1 MIILNS
7 SRLFSLVEL
16 ICRPLLIPDFTLN
29 STSIFAEMLQ
39 LQPLLITITNKMDPA
54 YPLTSSLLPS
64 IPLLIPLQAV
74 IDTAGTL
81 VGNIDHAQ
89 IKLNSYQSE
98 NLFMSAQDLQ
108 QRITLHYTKQFVSQ
122 LYKIFGSFNFLGNPV
137 GLLENLGNGVKAFFY
152 EPIQGLVR
160 SPLEF
165 VGGLGKGTK
174 ALVLNTTYGLFNAVS
189 KITGTLGDG
198 LSSLTMSEEY
208 QNGRAAGKGG
218 IWYGMKE
225 GVKGVYKDT
234 KKGAETGF
242 FGFVKGAGKGVA
254 GLVLKPV
261 AGVVDQTT
269 KLMEGVKG
277 VTKIEKS
284 VSRSRPP
291 RYIFKD
297 KVLTGFDEYLAYGQ
311 SLLMECKGSAEVPTN
326 EQYMIHLIISDS
338 TSVVIGSS
346 RLIWVDVKKKIV
358 TQVVK
363 YKHVERIQVE
373 HRRVGF
379 VTDKGAKPTL
389 VVNERIAIVLPPLEN
404 AIVRKQYQSVTNLI
418 VRILLVLGRPVTTED
433 RLLAEAESLDVN
445 GEVSKTSTTMTATTD
460 ITHAVISRARVVGY
474 HEGVEAGKIV
484 ALASSTFTE
493 YEIVVES
500 KEAGLQWTV
509 FRRFTQFK

>member
-1 MIILNS
+1 
-7 SRLFSLVEL
+7 
-16 ICRPLLIPDFTLN
+16 
-29 STSIFAEMLQ
+29 MLQ
-39 LQPLLITITNKMDPA
+39 LQPLLISITNKMDPA

-81 VGNIDHAQ
+81 VGNVDNAQ

-108 QRITLHYTKQFVSQ
+108 QRLTLHYTKQFVSQ
-122 LYKIFGSFNFLGNPV
+122 LYKILGSFNFLGNPV

-284 VSRSRPP
+284 VNRSRPP

-297 KVLTGFDEYLAYGQ
+297 GVLTVFDEYLAYGQ
-311 SLLMECKGSAEVPTN
+311 VLLTDCKGSAEVPTD
-326 EQYMIHLIISDS
+326 EEYMIHMKVSD
-338 TSVVIGSS
+338 TTLVLVGSS
-346 RLIWVDVKKKIV
+346 RFMWVDVKKKAV

-363 YKHVERIQVE
+363 YKHLRHIHVEQ
-373 HRRVGF
+373 RRVAF
-379 VTDKGAKPTL
+379 DTDKGAKPTL
-389 VVNERIAIVLPPLEN
+389 VVNERIAVVLPSLEN
-404 AIVRKQYQSVTNLI
+404 AIVHKQYQSVTNLI
-418 VRILLVLGRPVTTED
+418 VRILLVLGRPVTKED
-433 RLLAEAESLDVN
+433 QLLAEAESLDVN
-445 GEVSKTSTTMTATTD
+445 GGSDESSTAMTATTD
-460 ITHAVISRARVVGY
+460 ITRAVISKACVVGY
-474 HEGVEAGKIV
+474 HEGMEAGKIV
-484 ALASSTFTE
+484 ATASTTYTE
-493 YEIVVES
+493 YEIVVDSE
-500 KEAGLQWTV
+500 EAGLQWTV